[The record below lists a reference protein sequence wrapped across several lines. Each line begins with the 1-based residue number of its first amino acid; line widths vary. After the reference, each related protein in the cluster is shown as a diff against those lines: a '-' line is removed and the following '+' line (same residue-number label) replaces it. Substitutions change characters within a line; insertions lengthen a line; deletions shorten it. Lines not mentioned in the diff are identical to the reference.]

1 MQPQHPQLAVSAAI
15 FRDGKILLVRRA
27 RSPAKGFYSLPGG
40 RVEFGETLHAALHRE
55 VDEETALKIEIVGL
69 AGWREVVPGTTGGGH
84 YLIMSFAARWMAGE
98 PVLNDEHDD
107 FKWLDPDAL
116 GDLKT
121 TGGLQEVIQSA
132 RGILGLT
139 TLKPRLASSALKRHI
154 TGAPD
159 PFMSKHLLAIFLLI
173 SVCISGPARAQD
185 AAAPFDGDLQ
195 RLAEILGTLHY
206 LRGICG
212 TNEGPKWRNEMQA
225 LIDAETPSGDRRARM
240 IAGFNR
246 GYNGFQQTYR
256 TCTPAATVAI
266 RRYIEEG
273 SKISRDLT
281 ARYAN

>member
-1 MQPQHPQLAVSAAI
+1 MAPCLALHEGAYHANSENPLMSKYLLAAIIAVSA
-15 FRDGKILLVRRA
+15 
-27 RSPAKGFYSLPGG
+27 YN
-40 RVEFGETLHAALHRE
+40 
-55 VDEETALKIEIVGL
+55 L
-69 AGWREVVPGTTGGGH
+69 A
-84 YLIMSFAARWMAGE
+84 
-98 PVLNDEHDD
+98 
-107 FKWLDPDAL
+107 
-116 GDLKT
+116 
-121 TGGLQEVIQSA
+121 
-132 RGILGLT
+132 
-139 TLKPRLASSALKRHI
+139 
-154 TGAPD
+154 
-159 PFMSKHLLAIFLLI
+159 
-173 SVCISGPARAQD
+173 PARAQD

-212 TNEGPKWRNEMQA
+212 ANEGSKWRNEMQA

-256 TCTPAATVAI
+256 TCTPAAAIAI

>member
-1 MQPQHPQLAVSAAI
+1 MRKP
-15 FRDGKILLVRRA
+15 IL
-27 RSPAKGFYSLPGG
+27 
-40 RVEFGETLHAALHRE
+40 T
-55 VDEETALKIEIVGL
+55 
-69 AGWREVVPGTTGGGH
+69 
-84 YLIMSFAARWMAGE
+84 
-98 PVLNDEHDD
+98 VL
-107 FKWLDPDAL
+107 
-116 GDLKT
+116 
-121 TGGLQEVIQSA
+121 
-132 RGILGLT
+132 
-139 TLKPRLASSALKRHI
+139 
-154 TGAPD
+154 
-159 PFMSKHLLAIFLLI
+159 LLI
-173 SVCISGPARAQD
+173 ALCNSGPVRAQD

-256 TCTPAATVAI
+256 TCTPAASVAI

>member
-1 MQPQHPQLAVSAAI
+1 MIKQFFAVFIMIATC
-15 FRDGKILLVRRA
+15 
-27 RSPAKGFYSLPGG
+27 SLG
-40 RVEFGETLHAALHRE
+40 
-55 VDEETALKIEIVGL
+55 
-69 AGWREVVPGTTGGGH
+69 
-84 YLIMSFAARWMAGE
+84 
-98 PVLNDEHDD
+98 PV
-107 FKWLDPDAL
+107 
-116 GDLKT
+116 
-121 TGGLQEVIQSA
+121 
-132 RGILGLT
+132 
-139 TLKPRLASSALKRHI
+139 
-154 TGAPD
+154 
-159 PFMSKHLLAIFLLI
+159 
-173 SVCISGPARAQD
+173 RAQD

-256 TCTPAATVAI
+256 TCTPAASVAI

-273 SKISRDLT
+273 SRISRDLT